1 MPPCPTMVQLTL
13 PTAARPTALT
23 ATTRRLA
30 TASRSPPRDTDT
42 DTAPKLALTD
52 PTVSPLRA
60 LTANPTVVPKLR
72 LPLLMPLH
80 GRLLSRS
87 LTTVTTPGP
96 SRPTV
101 KTRTPGGASLTTPS
115 KHANT
120 ITSTTAL
127 PHLPTPRLATLL
139 TSRRH
144 PRARTPCTQA
154 TPRTSGMPMV
164 AIRTS
169 MRRPAS
175 TTPVLRPTRPSLT
188 MSGTTTMPISGAPKL
203 GALIRTSTV
212 PLPTVLR
219 PPPAS
224 TATPTPLATVTVK
237 ELRARSGR
245 VLPHLIRLPLRVTIT
260 TRGPSRLTVR
270 TPTPGG
276 ASLTIP

>member
-1 MPPCPTMVQLTL
+1 MGGGKAHGSYGHDQK
-13 PTAARPTALT
+13 AGYG
-23 ATTRRLA
+23 
-30 TASRSPPRDTDT
+30 
-42 DTAPKLALTD
+42 KQ
-52 PTVSPLRA
+52 VSS
-60 LTANPTVVPKLR
+60 KG
-72 LPLLMPLH
+72 H
-80 GRLLSRS
+80 GYGHGSKAGAHGS
-87 LTTVTTPGP
+87 YGQ
-96 SRPTV
+96 SA
-101 KTRTPGGASLTTPS
+101 KGSYGKSYGGASLTTPS

-120 ITSTTAL
+120 ITSTTPVRSALMTTSTAL

-144 PRARTPCTQA
+144 PRARTPCTQV

-224 TATPTPLATVTVK
+224 TATPTTLATVTIK